1 MTEKRSYHHGALRPA
16 LIAAARAILA
26 ERGTTGL
33 IMRECARRAGVS
45 HAAPKHHFADRTA
58 LLTAVA
64 AEGFRDL
71 SASMDTYSHAAGRD
85 PRTRLR
91 EVGVGYI
98 AFAVEQ
104 PETFRLIFGQSGL
117 YINDP
122 EYIEAAR
129 VAFDYLADAV
139 VAASGVNNREDPQAE
154 QRMKHAWSV
163 VHGYAMLWLG
173 GALTNTLNVPSDPN
187 AVLDDA
193 RRFLTEAAPLDARG

>member
-33 IMRECARRAGVS
+33 TLRECARRAGVS
-45 HAAPKHHFADRTA
+45 HAAPRHHFADRTS

-71 SASMDTYSHAAGRD
+71 TASMDAYSHDADD

-117 YINDP
+117 YTDDP
-122 EYIEAAR
+122 EYTEAAM
-129 VAFDYLADAV
+129 VAFDRLADAV
-139 VAASGVNNREDPQAE
+139 VAASGSITGADPGAR

-173 GALTNTLNVPSDPN
+173 GALATTLNVPSDPS

-193 RRFLTEAAPLDARG
+193 RRFLVEAAPLDVRG